1 MSLAKR
7 TLDSVDFAD
16 KRVFIRVD
24 FNVPIKDG
32 VIGDDTRIRAAVPT
46 ILAVLGAGGSVI
58 AASHLGR
65 PNGKVVEE
73 LRMGPIAQR
82 LQLLLGSSIDVK
94 WVHDVRGD
102 LAKAAAADLEP
113 GQVLVLENLR
123 FEAGE
128 TANDPAMAADL
139 AAMADVFVQDAFGT
153 CHRAH
158 ASTAGLPGLLKPAIA
173 GKLLQNEIDAF
184 DMAFGKPKRPVIA
197 VIGGA
202 KVSDKIMVLE
212 NLLDKVDTVLI
223 GGGMAY
229 TFLAATGIGVGASL
243 CEVEKFEVARAV
255 LAKAAAKGVK
265 LLLPMDHVIA
275 DRFAANANT
284 QRVAGAIP
292 AGWMGLDI
300 GQKTTELYSAEI
312 SAAATVVWNGPMGVF
327 ELEPF
332 SHGTSAIAKVLA
344 ATDNLSIVGGGDS
357 VAAIKK
363 NQVESRISHISTGG
377 GAFLEMLEGKVL
389 PGIAALDNK

>member
-7 TLDSVDFAD
+7 TLDSVDFAG

-265 LLLPMDHVIA
+265 LLLPMDLLLA